1 MTAKMWKSLALV
13 ALVVLVAVSA
23 ITATAA
29 RERSATAVRST
40 QLTGEISV
48 LYSSDF
54 MFNSV
59 ALTNRFWNGIKQEFQ
74 SKYPGATL
82 NLVGVPGNAADVA
95 NTAALRFKSQSTAPD
110 VLEFNTAYT
119 PQFAVSGYLKPLN
132 NFLASAKSAPFW
144 GNFPANIQALGKVGK
159 NTYSL
164 SIGNNISGIFY
175 NKEMLRRAGIGLPW
189 NPKSWTEILQA
200 ALAVKKANPGV
211 IPLWLAAGVTGG
223 PGVVLQGT
231 GNLIYG
237 SQTPVM
243 LDSKTKQW
251 VVDSP
256 GLRAVL
262 SFYKNVYSDGLGP
275 SLSYVFRT
283 DSVAQPPTLM
293 PAKKLAIAMGANW
306 YPTVWVDKHGS
317 APWPDAS
324 KEVGI
329 APIPTRLGQAPGR
342 VSALGGWAVAMSKTT
357 KNPDLAWALIK
368 MLETPTNLLHTALWS
383 GYVPPDVTVGRMK
396 AFTNYAPPFMAAFN
410 SYSKYGR
417 ALPLDP
423 NYPVYI
429 RALGTATGQIA
440 QQPST
445 SIDDAIKL
453 LRDGVAQQLGSG
465 KTTTLP

>member
-1 MTAKMWKSLALV
+1 MKPKTWKVTVVPALAALV
-13 ALVVLVAVSA
+13 AGAAVA
-23 ITATAA
+23 ATAA
-29 RERSATAVRST
+29 NERKATSASS

-59 ALTNRFWNGIKQEFQ
+59 ELTNRFWNGIKKQFE
-74 SKYPGATL
+74 SSYPGATL
-82 NLVGVPGNAADVA
+82 KLVGVPGNAADVA
-95 NTAALRFKSQSTAPD
+95 NTAALRFKSKSTAPD
-110 VLEFNTAYT
+110 VLEFNTAFT
-119 PQFAVSGYLKPLN
+119 PQFAASGYLMPLN
-132 NFLASAKSAPFW
+132 GFLSSAKNAPFW
-144 GNFPANIQALGKVGK
+144 KNFPANVKALGTVGK
-159 NTYSL
+159 NVYSL
-164 SIGNNISGIFY
+164 SIGSNISGIFY
-175 NKEMLRRAGIGLPW
+175 NKAMLRKAGIALPW
-189 NPKSWTEILQA
+189 NPKSWTEILTA
-200 ALAVKKANPGV
+200 AQKVKKSNPGV

-243 LDSKTKQW
+243 LDPKTKKW

-256 GLRAVL
+256 GLRAVF
-262 SFYKNVYSDGLGP
+262 SFYKNVYGGGLGP

-283 DSVAQPPTLM
+283 DSVAQPPTLF
-293 PAKKLAIAMGANW
+293 PARKLAIAMGANW
-306 YPTVWVDKHGS
+306 YPTVWVDKNGS
-317 APWPDAS
+317 APWSAAP

-342 VSALGGWAVAMSKTT
+342 VSALGGWAVAVSKTT
-357 KNPDLAWALIK
+357 EKRDLALALVK
-368 MLETPTNLLHTALWS
+368 MLESPTNLLHTALWS
-383 GYVPPDVTVGRMK
+383 GYVPPDTNVGQLK
-396 AFTNYAPPFMAAFN
+396 AFTSYAPPFMAAFN
-410 SYSKYGR
+410 TYTKYGR

-423 NYPVYI
+423 DYPVYI

-440 QQPST
+440 QKPST

-453 LRDGVAQQLGSG
+453 LRDGVAQQLGSD